1 MQHEDD
7 DGLTL
12 LAESLDRFGE
22 RLEAQ
27 TSALTEA
34 TASWGETTS
43 ALRREN
49 RRSWIA
55 IAALSVALTLAV
67 LVAFLWVSGGSNR
80 DRVECQRDNQTR
92 LAVVEAS
99 RLGVRTSMAEA
110 TGDEPEARRVAD
122 LTADRV
128 ARDPALRLQVC

>member
-67 LVAFLWVSGGSNR
+67 LVAFLWVSGRSNR

-110 TGDEPEARRVAD
+110 TGDEPDARRVAD